1 MPMRT
6 WVTIGRTVQEAA
18 PWYTLCLPAL
28 AHSGQW
34 KPTDA
39 WFMQDGQIG
48 RSQRWQE
55 MPATRSG
62 WR

>member
-1 MPMRT
+1 VVMARAGITRWRPPR
-6 WVTIGRTVQEAA
+6 
-18 PWYTLCLPAL
+18 

-39 WFMQDGQIG
+39 WFMHAGQID
-48 RSQRWQE
+48 RSQRWQRT
-55 MPATRSG
+55 PARRSG